1 MPRNLF
7 SRLVPSTGDDLPW
20 YEQRSR
26 DPGSE
31 PDQDRLGLLDEEN
44 LTHQFQDDDL
54 ERAQG
59 LNLED
64 SQTSTQIPDARQNLL
79 LAGPRNGYHPTMK
92 PILITMFPPL
102 S

>member
-64 SQTSTQIPDARQNLL
+64 SQTSTQIPEDPQAR
-79 LAGPRNGYHPTMK
+79 
-92 PILITMFPPL
+92 
-102 S
+102 